1 MMRHIR
7 MYAGGFILILLLTQ
21 CAGITPISYTI
32 PGAHEGFLV
41 IYYECPDGAVSRHT
55 DGRVHVTF
63 NADGVACIEESY
75 TQIFPGGMFRVTQI
89 TTPSG
94 QEVPFAG
101 NNLQHRAGY
110 ALVDLSLKRITHGGS
125 PNSPTNMYGILW
137 AGDLTQLQQLMD
149 EREYTNAMADFF
161 EERMGVP
168 RNLAH
173 PPRLEE
179 PSPEIT

>member
-32 PGAHEGFLV
+32 PDAHEGFLV

-89 TTPSG
+89 STPSG

-101 NNLQHRAGY
+101 NNLHHRAGY
-110 ALVDLSLKRITHGGS
+110 ALVDLSLRRVTYGGTATA
-125 PNSPTNMYGILW
+125 PTEMYGILW
-137 AGDLTQLQQLMD
+137 AGNLTQLQQLMD

-168 RNLAH
+168 RNFAH

-179 PSPEIT
+179 PSPEIP